1 MFEILKRKYKEED
14 WFKDKTYKSNIKIK
28 YPFEINKDNINLII
42 KGIALGDIAGSI
54 YEGLYTKDR
63 SDYNYIYNNMYK
75 NGEYFTDDTIMAI
88 ATYKALKNSDYDKQY
103 RKFFN
108 KYPNAGY
115 GAGFKNWCLNKN
127 AKAYNSYG
135 NGSAMR
141 VEPIAI
147 LENTKEVIKE
157 AIKSAS
163 VTHNHPEGVKGAVIT
178 AVCVHLLLNGAN
190 KEDILKY
197 VCKFYTEENIINPKM
212 TLKEYNEIRTKIPI
226 EYSVTCMHTVPLA
239 IRCFYESRNFE
250 DCIVKAIMA
259 SMDADTCAAIAGCM
273 AAVYYKSFNVNTTYA
288 WENKYK
294 EEINTIINN
303 LGG

>member
-14 WFKDKTYKSNIKIK
+14 WFKCKTYKSNIKIK
-28 YPFEINKDNINLII
+28 YPFEINKDDINLII

-108 KYPNAGY
+108 KYPNVGY

-147 LENTKEVIKE
+147 LKNTKEVIKE

>member
-14 WFKDKTYKSNIKIK
+14 WFKGKTYKSNIKIK
-28 YPFEINKDNINLII
+28 YPFEINKDDINLII

-115 GAGFKNWCLNKN
+115 GAGFKNWCLNEN

-147 LENTKEVIKE
+147 LENTKDVIKE

>member
-14 WFKDKTYKSNIKIK
+14 WFKSKTYKSNIKIK
-28 YPFEINKDNINLII
+28 YPFEINKDDINLII

-63 SDYNYIYNNMYK
+63 SDYNYIYKNMYK

-108 KYPNAGY
+108 KYPNVGY

-147 LENTKEVIKE
+147 LENTKDVIKE
-157 AIKSAS
+157 AIKSAC

-178 AVCVHLLLNGAN
+178 AVCVHLLLKGAS
-190 KEDILKY
+190 KEDILRY
-197 VCKFYTEENIINPKM
+197 VSKFYTEENIINPKM